1 MQADGGCSSQLGSA
15 SEVMDH
21 MQLMGRMDALIAK
34 WTSEDLMDG
43 SLPLTRGAA
52 AMLDRPPAEGV
63 WLVCMGPECPPA
75 PPDGTW
81 VTWVPPDGT

>member
-15 SEVMDH
+15 SEVMDN

-52 AMLDRPPAEGV
+52 AMPDRPPSEGV
-63 WLVCMGPECPPA
+63 WLVCAISA
-75 PPDGTW
+75 P
-81 VTWVPPDGT
+81 